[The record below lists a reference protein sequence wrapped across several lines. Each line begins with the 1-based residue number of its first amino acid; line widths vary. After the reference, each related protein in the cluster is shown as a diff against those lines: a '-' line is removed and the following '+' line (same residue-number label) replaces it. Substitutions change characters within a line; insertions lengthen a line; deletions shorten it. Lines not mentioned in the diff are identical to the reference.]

1 MPLYRFEL
9 RGRGA
14 HQVQA
19 GDDEEL
25 PDAQAAMVH
34 AARVA
39 KELSK
44 GKRRAGLRK
53 TLAVMDEQG
62 NELAV
67 IRISSAAL
75 LSQQ

>member
-14 HQVQA
+14 HRVPA
-19 GDDEEL
+19 DDEEEL
-25 PDAQAAMVH
+25 PDAQAAMAH

-53 TLAVMDEQG
+53 TLVVMDEQG
-62 NELAV
+62 SELAV
-67 IRISSAAL
+67 IRISSAAR
-75 LSQQ
+75 LSQR